1 MDLKL
6 ASEDQQMVW
15 AEVYAPNIPDA
26 DGDIMTETA
35 IEQMAYKFMRERKT
49 DRIDLQHNNKL
60 VNAYIIESF
69 IARKGDPDFI
79 KGSWVV
85 GMHIPDKGVWSMIK
99 KGEINGYSMEALV
112 TREKATMTVELPPVI
127 SGLVAKADD
136 GHDHE
141 FFVSY
146 DDNGQFLGG
155 RTSSAADGHSHVI
168 KRGTVTES
176 SLGHN
181 HRFSYVE
188 KVLWEEAT
196 S

>member
-26 DGDIMTETA
+26 DGDIMTEEA

-60 VNAYIIESF
+60 INAHIIESF

-79 KGSWVV
+79 PGAWVV
-85 GMHIPDKGVWSMIK
+85 GMHIADKGVWSMIK

-112 TREKATMTVELPPVI
+112 TRSPSTMEVEIPPVI
-127 SGLVAKADD
+127 RGLVAKADD

-146 DDNGQFLGG
+146 DDQGQFLGG
-155 RTSSAADGHSHVI
+155 RTSSAPDGHSHVI
-168 KRGTVTES
+168 RKGTVTETVM
-176 SLGHN
+176 GHN
-181 HRFSYVE
+181 HRFSFVE
-188 KVLWEEAT
+188 KVLWGGP
-196 S
+196 